1 LPKFSKSYKLRQ
13 TQSLQAT
20 RNLKNGDAYGSG
32 HPRRRRRFVRHALS
46 SRPREGGRQGRC
58 RRGRQVRWTWIKGK
72 LVSPAGAEAVGDVES
87 DPKDP
92 TNAQSL
98 QLALTKALKADPDA
112 AKALADL
119 LKVSGV
125 SLSLQTATQVGD
137 NNAVGQASG
146 GSSVNITR

>member
-1 LPKFSKSYKLRQ
+1 METLMDPVTLAAAAVSFVTPYLLGLGKEAAKGAAGEAGKS
-13 TQSLQAT
+13 
-20 RNLKNGDAYGSG
+20 
-32 HPRRRRRFVRHALS
+32 V
-46 SRPREGGRQGRC
+46 
-58 RRGRQVRWTWIKGK
+58 WTWIKGK

-119 LKVSGV
+119 LKESGV
-125 SLSLQTATQVGD
+125 SLSSQTATQVGD